1 MPNST
6 ADTSPQTD
14 ASPTPNAHPASDS
27 IIKDQPLEVEHNT
40 EGPSN
45 RRESTM
51 GKMFMMNE
59 VYKYVLSIVILS
71 FGIAVLVYV
80 LSNKTAEDPVSP
92 KDGPQQVACENP
104 TTYYGEITREISG
117 TVVPFREMKI
127 AAQVSGEVKRKD
139 ERLEAG
145 TKIED
150 TKPLIEID
158 PQLYQIQRDTAFQE
172 LQQASDQVNEIE
184 KEILGAENLRKNTM
198 SEIGLVQDEYDRI
211 LKIGTKSEITQ
222 AERSKLVADNSLTNL
237 ENNLSNLR
245 ARKSRMVTSEK
256 VAAQKLKKA
265 ELDKERTNIIAPIGW
280 IVVREMVQEG
290 DYVRAGDPLFILE
303 DIETA
308 EIITNLTPTDLLW
321 LKTNSPNPSA
331 DTTSVSPTDD
341 AAVPITPVTITDPDL
356 INLGLAGGDPS
367 WVGNL
372 VSVNG
377 SGRDESTRTIPCRIV
392 VEDPIWPP
400 ENDPNPTQY
409 VDSPKFRLVRG
420 MFVKLKLS
428 ITVSASEGNSKYYKI
443 PSDALSDTGE
453 SLWAV
458 DDSDPTVQQVL
469 HEIDVEV
476 VDRNAGGDY
485 AIIRKPDDL
494 PEHFKII
501 TSPFDP
507 DRATA
512 RTNLKNA
519 KGNLVPLFK
528 FQ

>member
-27 IIKDQPLEVEHNT
+27 IINDQPLEVEHNIA
-40 EGPSN
+40 GPTSS
-45 RRESTM
+45 RDSTI
-51 GKMFMMNE
+51 GKIFMMNE
-59 VYKYVLSIVILS
+59 VYKYILSIVILS
-71 FGIAVLVYV
+71 VGIAVLIYV
-80 LSNKTAEDPVSP
+80 LSNKAAEDTVSP
-92 KDGPQQVACENP
+92 KDGPQQVAYENP
-104 TTYYGEITREISG
+104 TPYYGEITRKISG

-139 ERLEAG
+139 VRLEAG

-150 TKPLIEID
+150 AEPLIEID
-158 PQLYQIQRDTAFQE
+158 PQLYQIQLDTAVQE

-198 SEIGLVQDEYDRI
+198 SEIDLVQDEYDRI
-211 LKIGTKSEITQ
+211 KKIGTKSEITQ

-237 ENNLSNLR
+237 ENNISNLR

-265 ELDKERTNIIAPIGW
+265 ELDEERTKIFAPIGW

-321 LKTNSPNPSA
+321 LKTNSPNLSA
-331 DTTSVSPTDD
+331 DTTSESPTDD
-341 AAVPITPVTITDPDL
+341 AGVPKTPVTITDPDL

-400 ENDPNPTQY
+400 KDIDPPQY
-409 VDSPKFRLVRG
+409 VNSPKFRLVRG
-420 MFVKLKLS
+420 MYVKLEMS
-428 ITVSASEGNSKYYKI
+428 IKVSASEGDSKYYKI

-453 SLWAV
+453 TLWAV
-458 DDSDPTVQQVL
+458 DDSDPDQIGQQVL
-469 HEIDVEV
+469 HKIDVEV
-476 VDRNAGGDY
+476 VDRNAGTDY
-485 AIIRKPDDL
+485 SIIRKPDDL

-512 RTNLKNA
+512 RTNLKDA
-519 KGNLVPLFK
+519 EGNHVPLFEY
-528 FQ
+528 